1 MAGSI
6 DKVENVFLAITV
18 AVVNLNGM
26 ALDGNAP
33 LTLQFHVIENLVLH
47 VALRECV
54 GHL

>member
-1 MAGSI
+1 MAGSV
-6 DKVENVFLAITV
+6 DKVENVFLAIAV

-33 LTLQFHVIENLVLH
+33 LTLQFLVIENLILH
-47 VALRECV
+47 VALGECV